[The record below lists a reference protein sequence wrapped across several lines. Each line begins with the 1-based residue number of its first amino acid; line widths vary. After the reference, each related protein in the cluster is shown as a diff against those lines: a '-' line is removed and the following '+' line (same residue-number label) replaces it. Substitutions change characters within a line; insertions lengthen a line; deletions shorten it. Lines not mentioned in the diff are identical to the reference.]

1 MLAFRDDLLKA
12 GLEGDPA
19 AESLLGKAT
28 GRAFKSCKA
37 CSGKLEEVSYPGP
50 TGTFG

>member
-28 GRAFKSCKA
+28 GRAFSRAAKPAPASWKR
-37 CSGKLEEVSYPGP
+37 
-50 TGTFG
+50 